1 MMRAYENFIGEP
13 LRRRRFGLALYRLSQ
28 LLHDRT
34 NGIFDVLY
42 MNFAKLL
49 RPKVALP
56 QSPQMSAEEIE
67 KVVAQ
72 LRRDGYMILPKP
84 LNSQDVAEISN
95 FAFSSP
101 ALGSDLG
108 KEIVISRD
116 AIPDGE
122 ARYYWWMDQLAALPA
137 VQRILTD
144 GPYCNIAQE
153 YLRCRPVI
161 AHISLFLD
169 RPFKGNYEPYSYH
182 YDNEG
187 PGFLKFFFFLTD
199 VEVGTGA
206 HYFMTGTHPHIKPKP
221 LAKAAIYKEE
231 DIHRQYG
238 RDKEV
243 IVRGPAGTILA
254 EDTSGFHR
262 GSILERDYRLLMQI
276 EFSAID
282 VPTEQELYRTI
293 NRAQIRGLHPG
304 IASIGLKFFAK
315 SI

>member
-13 LRRRRFGLALYRLSQ
+13 LRRRRFDLALYRVSQ

-42 MNFAKLL
+42 MNLAKFL
-49 RPKVALP
+49 RPKVSLP
-56 QSPQMSAEEIE
+56 PSPQMSAEEIE
-67 KVVAQ
+67 KVVVQ
-72 LRRDGYMILPKP
+72 LQRDGYMILPKP
-84 LNSQDVAEISN
+84 LDAQEVAEISD
-95 FAFSSP
+95 FAFSTP
-101 ALGSDLG
+101 GLGSELSR
-108 KEIVISRD
+108 EIIISRD
-116 AIPDGE
+116 AIPEGE

-137 VQRILTD
+137 VQRILTE
-144 GPYCNIAQE
+144 GPYCKIAQE
-153 YLRCRPVI
+153 YLGCRPII

-206 HYFMTGTHPHIKPKP
+206 HYFMVGTHPHIKPKSF
-221 LAKAAIYKEE
+221 AKAAIYKEE
-231 DIHRQYG
+231 DIHRCYG
-238 RDKEV
+238 RDKEI
-243 IVRGPAGTILA
+243 IVRGPAGTVLA

-262 GSILERDYRLLMQI
+262 GSILERNHRLLMQI

-282 VPTEQELYRTI
+282 VPTEQELYRDLKPAAVR
-293 NRAQIRGLHPG
+293 NLHPG
-304 IASIGLKFFAK
+304 VASIARKFFVL
-315 SI
+315 S